1 MFRRLRQV
9 AARDGRNP
17 RMNRHLNEVDNGR
30 HAREERRR
38 SGPRGAIKK
47 VLPEHFLSEEAVGRR
62 FTAGVS
68 RRKSFSALHATSFI
82 MQVTLLAALLT
93 ALSAYNRGSPA
104 VRCDVSTLPSVYFL
118 LTSTPDR
125 ASRLPRVFETQ

>member
-17 RMNRHLNEVDNGR
+17 RMNRHLNEVDNGH

-38 SGPRGAIKK
+38 SVARGAIKT
-47 VLPEHFLSEEAVGRR
+47 VHPEHFLSEEAVGRR

-68 RRKSFSALHATSFI
+68 RRRGKASERLEPRAHPVSLATTRLFMFKKRILEDDEDGKPRKKQASWI
-82 MQVTLLAALLT
+82 ED
-93 ALSAYNRGSPA
+93 
-104 VRCDVSTLPSVYFL
+104 DVDDVNKTC
-118 LTSTPDR
+118 
-125 ASRLPRVFETQ
+125 E